1 LEALTSLETT
11 LHAALGAAALAVA
24 AWSAVCSF
32 GARTDSPKTGEI
44 AWTAVAVAVLA
55 CVTLAAGIGHGV

>member
-11 LHAALGAAALAVA
+11 LQAALGLAALAVA
-24 AWSAVCSF
+24 AWSV
-32 GARTDSPKTGEI
+32 ARGVSQREGTARTGEI

-55 CVTLAAGIGHGV
+55 GVSLAVGIGGRV

>member
-11 LHAALGAAALAVA
+11 LQAALGLAALAVA
-24 AWSAVCSF
+24 AWNAARNLSHRE
-32 GARTDSPKTGEI
+32 GAAKTGEI

-55 CVTLAAGIGHGV
+55 GVSLAAGIGRGV